1 MPVGVLFWLEK
12 RLVEKLKQ
20 IEIVVEDS
28 CESIGILGKMEG
40 ENMMKVFRAQ
50 SLIFSWSEVIEL
62 LKSLHHG
69 CENHTPEITSI
80 CKNYSPRR

>member
-1 MPVGVLFWLEK
+1 MHHTKMPVGVLFWLEK

-28 CESIGILGKMEG
+28 CESIGILYKMEG
-40 ENMMKVFRAQ
+40 ENMMEKHLKVFRAH

-69 CENHTPEITSI
+69 CEIITHQ
-80 CKNYSPRR
+80 R